1 VAVAAVL
8 AGAVHQPLDLALGQ
22 IAAFA
27 NCQLLQWLGGAASG
41 TGFIGGS
48 PVLTGLTMHR
58 IALLCTVVNAFRHA
72 TSGASPSIGW

>member
-27 NCQLLQWLGGAASG
+27 NCQLLQWLAARRRVPVSSG
-41 TGFIGGS
+41 EV
-48 PVLTGLTMHR
+48 P
-58 IALLCTVVNAFRHA
+58 C
-72 TSGASPSIGW
+72 